1 MTKKVS
7 KKDIEEDMS
16 IVDDYWNLH
25 WTQSELKQEALDIK
39 KYEDKLRKAI
49 LKAQKKNRKRTLKSV
64 ARGDSIEA
72 FRREN
77 FTTSKLFMFII
88 IINCSI
94 IEIYSM
100 FIMYK
105 MKNLDAL
112 TTLIGAVVGES
123 VSFAIYCAKSYFG
136 KKEEVRSDFERE
148 KYNAE
153 NDGIL
158 DQYANGSND
167 NSSDDSSCDNTDN
180 TADADEADTTTD
192 DSVDESANTE
202 SNG

>member
-1 MTKKVS
+1 MAKKVS

-39 KYEDKLRKAI
+39 DYEGKLRKAI

-64 ARGDSIEA
+64 SRGDGIEA

-167 NSSDDSSCDNTDN
+167 DSSCDNTDD
-180 TADADEADTTTD
+180 TADADEADTTD
-192 DSVDESANTE
+192 DSANESAGTE

>member
-1 MTKKVS
+1 MAKKVS

-167 NSSDDSSCDNTDN
+167 DSSDDSSCNNTDT
-180 TADADEADTTTD
+180 TADADEANTADG
-192 DSVDESANTE
+192 SADESAGTE

>member
-1 MTKKVS
+1 MAKKVS

-39 KYEDKLRKAI
+39 DYEDKLRKAI

-64 ARGDSIEA
+64 SRGDGIEA

-158 DQYANGSND
+158 DQYANASND
-167 NSSDDSSCDNTDN
+167 NSSDDSSCDSTNDA
-180 TADADEADTTTD
+180 ADADEADTTTD
-192 DSVDESANTE
+192 DSADESANTE

>member
-1 MTKKVS
+1 MASKVS
-7 KKDIEEDMS
+7 KKDIKEDMS
-16 IVDDYWNLH
+16 IVDDYWDLH
-25 WTQSELKQEALDIK
+25 WTQSELKQEAQDIK
-39 KYEDKLRKAI
+39 DYEGKLRKAI

-64 ARGDSIEA
+64 ARGDGIEA
-72 FRREN
+72 FKREN

-158 DQYANGSND
+158 DQYANDSNVD
-167 NSSDDSSCDNTDN
+167 SSDDSSCDNADT
-180 TADADEADTTTD
+180 TADADEANTTD
-192 DSVDESANTE
+192 DSADESAGTE